1 MAEPPQINLQA
12 VVTRLG
18 TQLGQAAVDLAA
30 AYEAIDML
38 QQANADLAVQLANA
52 QGAGAES

>member
-1 MAEPPQINLQA
+1 MAENQQINLQA

-18 TQLGQAAVDLAA
+18 SQVGQAAVDLAA

-38 QQANADLAVQLANA
+38 QKAVADLTVQLAQA
-52 QGAGAES
+52 QGTGGEA

>member
-1 MAEPPQINLQA
+1 MAENQQINLQA

-18 TQLGQAAVDLAA
+18 SQVGQAAVDLAA

-38 QQANADLAVQLANA
+38 QKAVADLTVQLAQA
-52 QGAGAES
+52 QGAGGEA